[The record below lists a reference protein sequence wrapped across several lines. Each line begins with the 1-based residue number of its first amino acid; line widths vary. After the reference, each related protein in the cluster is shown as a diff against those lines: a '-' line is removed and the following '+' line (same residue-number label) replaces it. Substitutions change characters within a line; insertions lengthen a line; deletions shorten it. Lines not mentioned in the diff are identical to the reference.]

1 MVRAVI
7 QAGYSAMAFR
17 ISELLIAAFSVL
29 FLASCGGG
37 GGSGSS
43 SASNGGS
50 STGSGSSS
58 GGNTGS
64 GSSGG
69 GAGSGSSS
77 GSGTDS
83 GISGSC
89 SSDSGDVSA
98 STDQFWQTNLSV
110 SLDVLNGKDSVVLS
124 PLGSSDYYSYIIFGS
139 YGAKLEV
146 GDDGCLVLRFKP
158 EALLDHDFVLKNE
171 HVPYMA
177 ASSSK
182 TVNGWIDISYGRD
195 PMINHQ
201 WYIRTNTDD
210 GYGLYD
216 AESDMVDG
224 LFYRAWRK
232 GINGSGALV
241 AVLDDGIEIKHPD
254 LSANIASGSYNYE
267 YQSYKNSG
275 KEIPKGMTE
284 TDPTPAS
291 LSDAHGT
298 NIAGIIAAVPGND
311 IGISGTAPGAKL
323 IGFNVMSSLLSTYG
337 QTAARRD
344 AYRRILSLGN
354 VDVINESFG
363 NNDGSF
369 YEDDYAASVYKAL
382 YDRGTVRVSSTGN
395 CFATYDNYLD
405 SVVDKERDKLAT
417 YCIWNQSGPGDYLP
431 WGIKVGV
438 VGAGGVHA
446 SYASVGTNLLV
457 SGFSSDSLYLD
468 TDIYTTDRT
477 TCSAGYNKK
486 GSDDDPECNYNASF
500 TGTSAAAPTVSG
512 LVALLKGKYPSM
524 SASQVRWILA
534 KSSRNDTVLPR
545 LSYAPVYSGD
555 ILVDGGWVENDAGL
569 RFSRRYGFGV
579 IDASAALDEAD
590 GCASDAECSVRA
602 KSPEEYTIQLSCNK
616 AKTLHD
622 AAAISNEVS
631 SYVDNTDQQYKCTGS
646 TMLDSSG
653 KPVTGSF
660 SLDSVLLT
668 VGDLNFKVKDANG
681 LSVCG
686 SKALEHQDPEN
697 EKDTADYVNAVARSK
712 LGLGVRT
719 PGRTYSVLKSL
730 FERTS
735 GSLMPGYIS
744 SGAVSVNALTNAPMG
759 EHVSA
764 GQQWS
769 ADIYSWCDLEDG
781 YDAELTVYAYPLN

>member
-1 MVRAVI
+1 
-7 QAGYSAMAFR
+7 MAFR

-37 GGSGSS
+37 GGGGSGSSS

-69 GAGSGSSS
+69 GAYSGSS

-110 SLDVLNGKDSVVLS
+110 RLDVLNGKDSAVLS
-124 PLGSSDYYSYIIFGS
+124 PLGSSDYSYILFASDGTE
-139 YGAKLEV
+139 LEV

-158 EALLDHDFVLKNE
+158 ETLLDHDFIMKDE

-177 ASSSK
+177 MSSSK
-182 TVNGWIDISYGRD
+182 TVNGWIDINYVRD
-195 PMINHQ
+195 PMLSHQ
-201 WYIRTNTDD
+201 WYIRTNTYD
-210 GYGLYD
+210 GEGLYD
-216 AESDMVDG
+216 AESDLVDG
-224 LFYRAWRK
+224 LYYGAWRK
-232 GINGSGALV
+232 GANGSGALV

-275 KEIPKGMTE
+275 KEIPKGMTA
-284 TDPTPAS
+284 TDPTPFS

-298 NIAGIIAAVPGND
+298 NVAGIIAATQANG

-323 IGFNVMSSLLSTYG
+323 IGFNVKSSLLSTYG
-337 QTAARRD
+337 QTVARQD

-363 NNDGSF
+363 NNDGGF
-369 YEDDYAASVYKAL
+369 YEDDSAASVHKAL
-382 YDRGTVRVSSTGN
+382 YDRGTVRVSSIGN
-395 CFATYDNYLD
+395 CFANDEDRMAVLWYQDRDNLG
-405 SVVDKERDKLAT
+405 T
-417 YCIWNQSGPGDYLP
+417 YCVWSQNGPGDYLP
-431 WGIKVGV
+431 WGIKA
-438 VGAGGVHA
+438 GAVSFGGVHA
-446 SYASVGTNLLV
+446 SHTSSGTNLLA
-457 SGFSSDSLYLD
+457 SGFSSDFDYLD
-468 TDIYTTDRT
+468 PGIYTTDRT
-477 TCSAGYNKK
+477 TCIAGYNKD
-486 GSDDDPECNYNASF
+486 GSDDDPACNYNASF
-500 TGTSAAAPTVSG
+500 TGASAAAPTVSG
-512 LVALLKGKYPSM
+512 LVAILKGKYPSM

-555 ILVDGGWVENDAGL
+555 ILADGGWVENDAGL

-579 IDASAALDEAD
+579 IDASAALDEAA

-602 KSPEEYTIQLSCNK
+602 KSPEEYTIRLSCNK
-616 AKTLHD
+616 AETLRAAD
-622 AAAISNEVS
+622 AIGFDNDVS
-631 SYVDNTDQQYKCTGS
+631 SYVDNTEQQYKCTGI

-653 KPVTGSF
+653 KPVAGSF
-660 SLDSVLLT
+660 SIDSVLLT
-668 VGDLNFKVKDANG
+668 IGDLKFKDKNVDG

-686 SKALEHQDPEN
+686 SKALEHQDHMS